1 MKLDEFY
8 SSIPRAMISLFMT
21 ISGGIDWYEPMSVM
35 RSIGWKYEAFF
46 ILYIFFMTFG
56 VLNVVVGAIV
66 ATTTEISSKDR
77 EAMVKNQLIQLK
89 TDMQKIKTFFQEADL
104 DKSGVLSWE
113 EFSAHLQDDNVKA
126 YFQALELDVSQARV
140 LFRLLDVDG

>member
-1 MKLDEFY
+1 MNVLK
-8 SSIPRAMISLFMT
+8 
-21 ISGGIDWYEPMSVM
+21 SVNW
-35 RSIGWKYEAFF
+35 RLEGFF
-46 ILYIFFMTFG
+46 VLYIFFMTFG

-66 ATTTEISSKDR
+66 ATTTEISHQDR
-77 EAMVKNQLIQLK
+77 EALVKNQLIQLK